1 MTTPRVRAVLFD
13 LDGVLIDSF
22 DAWFHV
28 VNAAAR
34 EFGNPGVDRERFGSV
49 WGQGISADVKH
60 LYPGRTHAE
69 VEAAYERAM
78 AAQRDTIHVNREA
91 VATLEDLA
99 RRRIP
104 AACVTNTQ
112 VGLARAIL
120 GATALLGRFATV
132 EGMAEGRREK
142 PAPDLLLA
150 ALSHLSVAPS
160 DALMVGDS
168 RYDRE
173 AAAAAAVPYLHY
185 DMRTGA
191 SLASAIRAALDGARA
206 TP

>member
-1 MTTPRVRAVLFD
+1 VTAGVRAVLFD
-13 LDGVLIDSF
+13 LDGVLIDSYE
-22 DAWFHV
+22 AWFHV

-34 EFGNPGVDRERFGSV
+34 GFGCPEVSRERFQSV

-60 LYPGRTHAE
+60 LYPGRTHRE
-69 VEAAYERAM
+69 VEAAYEQAM
-78 AAQRDTIHVNREA
+78 AEQRGTIRVNPEA
-91 VATLEDLA
+91 GAALEELA
-99 RRRIP
+99 RRGIP
-104 AACVTNTQ
+104 RACVTNTQ

-120 GATALLGRFATV
+120 TASALLTRFDAV

-150 ALSHLSVAPS
+150 ALARFAVAPA

-173 AAAAAAVPYLHY
+173 AAANAGVPYVHY
-185 DMRTGA
+185 DMRSGS
-191 SLASAIRAALDGARA
+191 SLRAALDVAVPGPR
-206 TP
+206 